1 METKLITLSGR
12 VQGVGF
18 RYHSKMIADKLG
30 VTGYAKNLTDDVE
43 IIAQGKKEAVEA
55 FIKQLADGASPSS
68 HVEDYTVKSVETD
81 EKYKKFKTL

>member
-55 FIKQLADGASPSS
+55 FIKQVADGASPSS